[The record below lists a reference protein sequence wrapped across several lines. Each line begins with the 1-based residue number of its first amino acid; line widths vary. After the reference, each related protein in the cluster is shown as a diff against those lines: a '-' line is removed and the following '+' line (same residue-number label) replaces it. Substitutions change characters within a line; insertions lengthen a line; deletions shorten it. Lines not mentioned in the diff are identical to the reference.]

1 MTMNPPENHDPNI
14 QNPQYGYSV
23 NDGVTNDQSNYVHS
37 PLQGAPHTGAQEL
50 AHDLHNDPMQAP
62 PEFSSADAILLEH
75 AKASGIPVIE
85 NPHHELDPAAVRA
98 IPEDTGVIGIG
109 YHEGF
114 LIIAW
119 PKIPT
124 PNEIDHVQSKAGM
137 PIRVAV
143 ATETAFQSLW
153 QQADIARKQRL
164 SLVEDILEQ
173 ALKQKGS
180 DIHLSVGTQPLT
192 RVGGHLAP
200 LDGFSVL
207 TSADMDEIVEYLA
220 GPEPLREGFS
230 GDLDL
235 ACTYGNWRFRANVFL
250 QRDSLAVALR
260 IIPNAIP
267 PLDTLGLPE
276 TMKQF
281 ASLRQGVVL
290 VCGPTGSGK
299 STSLAALIN
308 KINHERDEHIVT
320 IEDPIEYIHASV
332 KSLIQQ
338 REVGEDT
345 KSFAMAMRSVLRQDP
360 DVILVGEMRDLET
373 ISTALTAAETGHLVF
388 STLHATDAPGVI
400 DRVIDAFPKNE
411 QAQIRVQLA
420 NTLEGIVCQS
430 LLPHAEDPS
439 RRVVICELMVVTS
452 AIRAFIRE
460 GNTHQIPTALQ
471 TGIEEFGMLPRDL
484 SLARAVVNG
493 DISDKV
499 ARDWA
504 RDPASYREYLNKV
517 RQGQRI

>member
-1 MTMNPPENHDPNI
+1 MQSKGAPMTNMYPDNQDPSFNPNVQDPSL
-14 QNPQYGYSV
+14 PYGIS
-23 NDGVTNDQSNYVHS
+23 DGVH
-37 PLQGAPHTGAQEL
+37 PGAQ
-50 AHDLHNDPMQAP
+50 P
-62 PEFSSADAILLEH
+62 PTETNSADALLLEH
-75 AKASGIPVIE
+75 AKNSGIPVID

-98 IPEDTGVIGIG
+98 IPEDVGVIGVG
-109 YHEGF
+109 YHDGF
-114 LIIAW
+114 LVVAW
-119 PKIPT
+119 PRIPR
-124 PNEIDHVQSKAGM
+124 PQDIDHVQSKAGM

-143 ATETAFQSLW
+143 ATESAFQSLW
-153 QQADIARKQRL
+153 QQADIARKTRL
-164 SLVEDILEQ
+164 ALVEDILEQ
-173 ALKQKGS
+173 SLKQKGS
-180 DIHLSVGTQPLT
+180 DIHLSVGTAPLT
-192 RVGGHLAP
+192 RVGGHLGP
-200 LDGFSVL
+200 VEGFGILS
-207 TSADMDEIVEYLA
+207 SADMDEIVEYLA

-250 QRDSLAVALR
+250 QRDSLAVSLR

-276 TMKQF
+276 SMKQF
-281 ASLRQGVVL
+281 AKLRQGVVL

-320 IEDPIEYIHASV
+320 IEDPIEYIHASK
-332 KSLIQQ
+332 KSLIHQ

-388 STLHATDAPGVI
+388 STLHATDAPGVV

-439 RRVVICELMVVTS
+439 RRVVICELLVVTP
-452 AIRAFIRE
+452 AIRSYIRE

-471 TGIEEFGMLPRDL
+471 TGIDEYGMVPRDL
-484 SLARAVVNG
+484 SLARAVVAG
-493 DISDKV
+493 EISDKV

-504 RDPASYREYLNKV
+504 RDQATYREYLNKV
-517 RQGQRI
+517 RQNQRIS